1 MIKKVTI
8 VVPKVSSKC
17 CSQYSRILKP
27 ITCDQLLLEFEEGIL
42 LGLPNWFHYENVD
55 CTCCA

>member
-8 VVPKVSSKC
+8 VVPKVLSKC

-27 ITCDQLLLEFEEGIL
+27 ITCDQLLSELEEGIL
-42 LGLPNWFHYENVD
+42 LGLPNWFHYENV
-55 CTCCA
+55 CTSCA